1 MATLVQPEVWPRG
14 LMRETAM
21 TWGPRGFA
29 TVSEATIGGIVQSSD
44 WLGGPLWSLRL
55 DGLKVA
61 GTAIVA
67 AYTAMLDRLGG
78 PRTPVLVPYLMNRD
92 HQPWPTIDGVVVR
105 SLQALF
111 SDRATYDDGA
121 MSSQRVIVVTATA
134 AVAARAMRFRVT
146 PTRAGTLAEGQAFS
160 IDHAAIGRRL
170 YRITRVHLIFG
181 EATDVEIEIHRPLY
195 KALAAGEAL
204 DFDDPGCVMRLTS
217 DVAPTM
223 VLRRYGELAVD
234 FLEAF

>member
-1 MATLVQPEVWPRG
+1 MVTLVQPEVWPRA
-14 LMRETAM
+14 LMRETGM
-21 TWGPRGFA
+21 TWGPRNFA
-29 TVSEATIGGIVQSSD
+29 TVSEATLGGIVQSSD
-44 WLGGPLWSLRL
+44 WLGGPLWALHIE
-55 DGLKVA
+55 GVHVA
-61 GTAIVA
+61 GGKLEAHLDA
-67 AYTAMLDRLGG
+67 LLDRLAG
-78 PRTPVLVPYLMNRD
+78 PKNPVYVPYLKNIGY
-92 HQPWPTIDGVVVR
+92 QPWPTIGGVVVR
-105 SLQALF
+105 SLQSLF

-121 MSSQRVIVVTATA
+121 LSSQRVIGVTA
-134 AVAARAMRFRVT
+134 
-146 PTRAGTLAEGQAFS
+146 TRAGTLAEGQAFS
-160 IDHAAIGRRL
+160 VDHAAIGRRL
-170 YRITRVHLIFG
+170 YRITRVHRIFG